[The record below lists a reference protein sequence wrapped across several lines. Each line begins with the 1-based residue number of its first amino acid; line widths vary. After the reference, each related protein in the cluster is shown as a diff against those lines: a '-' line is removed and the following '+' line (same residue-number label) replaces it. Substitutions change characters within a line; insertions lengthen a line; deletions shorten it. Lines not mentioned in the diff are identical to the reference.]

1 MMRLTQLLS
10 IRPGEERMASLVI
23 GVMLFTSMGAAF
35 GGTAIEALFFARFGV
50 EYLPYMFIG
59 LGITNMIMSFG
70 LTALLSRIPRP
81 VLFISMP
88 LVMAAVL
95 ILGRLAL
102 LSGPNWLYPVMWL
115 GKEVLNNLI
124 GLVIWGVASV
134 VCDTR
139 QGKRLFPLFSASRI
153 TGQVIGGF
161 ATGLLVVA
169 IGTEN
174 LLLVWAATMLGTF
187 FLIRVLL
194 SRVSI
199 PEEPKGPKSRRRQQT
214 LIQEMQRG
222 YQYVRGS
229 ALMKWIAISTIFFSM
244 LYFSI
249 SLPFMRAA
257 TETYP
262 NEDALATFLG
272 LFNGFSTAAAFIASL
287 FLANRLFA
295 RFGVMACIL
304 ALPIIYLVGFAGL
317 AIAPVFQIIVA
328 FRFVQMF
335 WLSGIADSAWQA
347 MFNVVPPE
355 RRDQVRAFING
366 VPEQAGTFI
375 AGGIL
380 IVGEKTLAPQQLYI
394 VGLAAAAALLYVIM
408 QARRGYNVALIDAL
422 RAGRP
427 HLFFSEEQPFGGFHQ
442 DALAVETAVTG
453 LSDPDSLV
461 RRVSAEIL
469 GHLSLPE
476 STNALVNGLQDQDPL
491 VRAACL
497 RSLAR
502 SGAAPALLDI
512 AVSLADPDAEVR
524 FEAVSAISTLAGFPA
539 GLTQYVA
546 PLLKDESAK
555 VSTRAAVALLR
566 ADPKNDEAKK
576 YLRQMAILGDFED
589 RRHAIAALGDWGDA
603 EAFNFL
609 ANELEDETLTAVI
622 RRDILVSMKRIDSQ
636 KSIPYLIDSLVT
648 KDRLILDA
656 SADLLGSIGMPAME
670 PLLVSLL
677 DDEYAEGALMALE
690 RMPPPPDGPVLEF
703 ARMSVAHAGEYDA
716 LMRGVRSTDAN
727 EALNLLAEALDRM
740 SHEHGIRALRAIG
753 LLGDRGAMNTAVEN
767 LQTRDPGQ
775 RANVLEA
782 LESISAKYRNILQPL
797 MRLWEDE
804 GPAKTDVDW
813 ERLVQDPDEWVR
825 ECAIYAKQFGDV
837 PMDSITTLSM
847 MDRILFLKRVS
858 LFANLSP
865 TDLKQLAAIATEE
878 FFPDGEV
885 IAYKGEQGDAMFV
898 IVSGIVRV
906 CNDTDGKEIE
916 LARRTSGD
924 YVGELSIINR
934 EPRNATLIACGDVR
948 ALSIDQKTF
957 EGLIR
962 ERPEASLFI
971 IQVLSKRLKEMIDK
985 DRSR

>member
-1 MMRLTQLLS
+1 MKRLTKLLS

-50 EYLPYMFIG
+50 KYLPYMFIG
-59 LGITNMIMSFG
+59 LGITNMIMAFG
-70 LTALLSRIPRP
+70 MTALLSRIPRQ
-81 VLFISMP
+81 VLFISIP
-88 LVMAAVL
+88 LVLAAVL

-102 LSGPNWLYPVMWL
+102 LNGPNWLYPVMWL

-161 ATGLLVVA
+161 ATGLLVAA

-174 LLLVWAATMLGTF
+174 LLLVWAITLLGTF

-194 SRVSI
+194 SQVQI
-199 PEEPKGPKSRRRQQT
+199 PAESKGPKSRRRQQT
-214 LIQEMQRG
+214 LVQEMQRG

-229 ALMKWIAISTIFFSM
+229 SLMKWIAISTIFFSM

-257 TETYP
+257 TEYAG

-272 LFNGFSTAAAFIASL
+272 YFNGFSTAAAFLASL

-304 ALPIIYLVGFAGL
+304 ALPLIYLAGFASL
-317 AIAPVFQIIVA
+317 AIAPVFEIIVA
-328 FRFVQMF
+328 FRFVQLL
-335 WLSGIADSAWQA
+335 WLSGVADSAWQA
-347 MFNVVPPE
+347 MFNVVPTE
-355 RRDQVRAFING
+355 RRDQVRAFISG

-380 IVGEKTLAPQQLYI
+380 IVGEQALTPQQLYI
-394 VGLAAAAALLYVIM
+394 VGILAAAACTYVIVR
-408 QARRGYNVALIDAL
+408 ARRGYNQALIDAL

-427 HLFFSEEQPFGGFHQ
+427 HLFFSEEEPFGGFHQ
-442 DALAVETAVTG
+442 DALAVETAVNG
-453 LSDPDSLV
+453 LADRDPV
-461 RRVSAEIL
+461 IRRVSAEIL

-476 STNALVNGLQDQDPL
+476 STRALVGGVEDQDPL

-497 RSLAR
+497 RSLTR
-502 SGAAPALLDI
+502 SGAASALLDI
-512 AVSLADPDAEVR
+512 AASLNDPDSDVR
-524 FEAVSAISTLAGFPA
+524 FEAVSAISTLAGYRF
-539 GLTQYVA
+539 GLTTYLS
-546 PLLKDESAK
+546 PLLEDESAR

-566 ADPKNDEAKK
+566 ANPGHDRAKK
-576 YLRQMAILGDFED
+576 HLRLM
-589 RRHAIAALGDWGDA
+589 AALGDFDARSYAIAAFGDWGDV
-603 EAFNFL
+603 EAFEFL
-609 ANELEDETLTAVI
+609 TNELRDAALLPAI
-622 RRDILVSMKRIDSQ
+622 RRNTLASMRRIDPV
-636 KSIPYLIDSLVT
+636 KSMPYLIASLAG
-648 KDRLILDA
+648 REPLILES
-656 SADLLGSIGMPAME
+656 SAGLLASIGMPAME
-670 PLLVSLL
+670 PVIESLK
-677 DDEYAEGALMALE
+677 EEEKAEGALLALE
-690 RMPPPPDGPVLEF
+690 RLPLPPSGPILDF
-703 ARMSVAHAGEYDA
+703 AQASVSRAGEYEA
-716 LMRGVRSTDAN
+716 LMRGVRTTRGN
-727 EALNLLAEALDRM
+727 EALDLLAEALYNKSR
-740 SHEHGIRALRAIG
+740 EHGIRALRAIG
-753 LLGDRGAMNTAVEN
+753 LLGDRDAMNTAIEN
-767 LQTRDPGQ
+767 LETKDAGQ

-782 LESISAKYRNILQPL
+782 LESISAKWRGILQPL

-804 GPAKTDVDW
+804 SPIQAEVDW
-813 ERLVQDPDEWVR
+813 ERLLHDPDQWVR
-825 ECAIYAKQFGDV
+825 ECAVYAESFGENH
-837 PMDSITTLSM
+837 MDSITTLSL
-847 MDRILFLKRVS
+847 MDRILFLKRVP

-865 TDLKQLAAIATEE
+865 TDLKQLAAIASEE

-898 IVSGIVRV
+898 IVTGEVRV
-906 CNDTDGKEIE
+906 VNEFDGKEVE
-916 LARRTSGD
+916 LARRITGE

-934 EPRNATLIACGDVR
+934 EPRIATLIACGDVR

-957 EGLIR
+957 EGLLR

-971 IQVLSKRLKEMIDK
+971 IQVLSKRLKELDDEK
-985 DRSR
+985 

>member
-1 MMRLTQLLS
+1 
-10 IRPGEERMASLVI
+10 MATLVI
-23 GVMLFTSMGAAF
+23 GVMLFTSLGAAF

-70 LTALLSRIPRP
+70 VTALLSRIPRQ
-81 VLFISMP
+81 VLYISIP
-88 LVMAAVL
+88 LIVAIVL
-95 ILGRLAL
+95 VLARFAL
-102 LSGPNWLYPVMWL
+102 ISDQNWLYPALWL
-115 GKEVLNNLI
+115 GKEVLNILI
-124 GLVIWGVASV
+124 GLVIWGVAGV

-161 ATGLLVVA
+161 ATGLLVAA

-174 LLLVWAATMLGTF
+174 LILVWAVSLLGTV
-187 FLIRVLL
+187 FLIRLLL
-194 SRVSI
+194 SQVQI
-199 PEEPKGPKSRRRQQT
+199 PAESKGPRSRRRQQT
-214 LIQEMQRG
+214 LVQEMQRG

-229 ALMKWIAISTIFFSM
+229 SLMKWIAISTIFFSM

-249 SLPFMRAA
+249 SLPFMRSA
-257 TETYP
+257 TEAYP

-272 LFNGFSTAAAFIASL
+272 LFNGFSTAAAFLASL

-304 ALPIIYLVGFAGL
+304 ALPIIYLVGFGSL

-328 FRFVQMF
+328 FRFVQML

-347 MFNVVPPE
+347 MFNVVPPG
-355 RRDQVRAFING
+355 RRDEVRAFISG

-380 IVGEKTLAPQQLYI
+380 IIGEQALTPQQLYI
-394 VGLAAAAALLYVIM
+394 VGLIAAAACTYVIV
-408 QARRGYNVALIDAL
+408 QARRGYNAALIDAL

-442 DALAVETAVTG
+442 DALAVETAVNG
-453 LSDPDSLV
+453 LRDPDPV
-461 RRVSAEIL
+461 IRRVSAEIL

-476 STNALVNGLQDQDPL
+476 STSALASGLQDPDPL

-502 SGAAPALLDI
+502 SGAASALLDI
-512 AVSLADPDAEVR
+512 ATCLSDPDAEVR
-524 FEAVSAISTLAGFPA
+524 FEAVSALSALAGFPG
-539 GLTQYVA
+539 GLTKYVG
-546 PLLKDESAK
+546 PLLQDESAK

-566 ADPKNDEAKK
+566 ADPKNDGAKK
-576 YLRQMAILGDFED
+576 YLRQMAVLGEFDD
-589 RRHAIAALGDWGDA
+589 RRHAIAALGDWGDV
-603 EAFNFL
+603 EAFEFL
-609 ANELEDETLTAVI
+609 VNELEDSSQASVI
-622 RRDILVSMKRIDSQ
+622 RRDILVSMERIDSQ
-636 KSIPYLIDSLVT
+636 KSIPYLIDSLLT
-648 KDRLILDA
+648 KERLILDA
-656 SADLLGSIGMPAME
+656 CADLLGSIGMPAME

-677 DDEYAEGALMALE
+677 DDEYAEGALLALE
-690 RMPPPPDGPVLEF
+690 RMPPPPEGPVLEF
-703 ARMSVAHAGEYDA
+703 ARTSVFRAGEYDA
-716 LMRGVRSTDAN
+716 WMRGVRSTGGN
-727 EALNLLAEALDRM
+727 EALSLLAEALDRM

-753 LLGDRGAMNTAVEN
+753 LLGDRNAMNTAIEN
-767 LQTRDPGQ
+767 LQTRDPAQ

-782 LESISAKYRNILQPL
+782 LESISARYRNLLQPL

-804 GPAKTDVDW
+804 GPAQADVDW
-813 ERLVQDPDEWVR
+813 ERLLQDPDEWVR
-825 ECAIYAKQFGDV
+825 ECAVYAKQFGDV
-837 PMDSITTLSM
+837 AMDSITTLSM

-906 CNDTDGKEIE
+906 CNEIDGKEIE
-916 LARRTSGD
+916 LARRTTGD
-924 YVGELSIINR
+924 YVGEQSIIIR
-934 EPRNATLIACGDVR
+934 EPRNATLVACGDVR
-948 ALSIDQKTF
+948 VLSIDQKTF

-962 ERPEASLFI
+962 ERPEASLII
-971 IQVLSKRLKEMIDK
+971 IQVLSKRLQEMIDK
-985 DRSR
+985 ETSR

>member
-1 MMRLTQLLS
+1 
-10 IRPGEERMASLVI
+10 MATLVI
-23 GVMLFTSMGAAF
+23 GVMLFTSLGAAF

-70 LTALLSRIPRP
+70 VTALLSRIPRQ
-81 VLFISMP
+81 VLYISIP
-88 LVMAAVL
+88 LFVAIVL
-95 ILGRLAL
+95 VLARVAL
-102 LSGPNWLYPVMWL
+102 VSNQNWLYPALWL
-115 GKEVLNNLI
+115 GKEVLNILI

-161 ATGLLVVA
+161 ATGLLVAA

-174 LLLVWAATMLGTF
+174 LILVWAVTLLGTV
-187 FLIRVLL
+187 FLIRLLL
-194 SRVSI
+194 SQVQI
-199 PEEPKGPKSRRRQQT
+199 PAESKGPRSRRRQQT
-214 LIQEMQRG
+214 LVQEMQRG

-229 ALMKWIAISTIFFSM
+229 SLMKWIAISTIFFSM

-249 SLPFMRAA
+249 SLPFMRSA
-257 TETYP
+257 TEAYP
-262 NEDALATFLG
+262 DEDALATFLG
-272 LFNGFSTAAAFIASL
+272 LFNGFSTAAAFLASL

-295 RFGVMACIL
+295 RLGVMACIL
-304 ALPIIYLVGFAGL
+304 ALPIIYLAGFGSL
-317 AIAPVFQIIVA
+317 AIAPFFQVIVA
-328 FRFVQMF
+328 FRFVQML
-335 WLSGIADSAWQA
+335 WLSGIADPAWQA

-355 RRDQVRAFING
+355 RRDQVRAFISG

-380 IVGEKTLAPQQLYI
+380 IIGEQALTPQQLYI
-394 VGLAAAAALLYVIM
+394 VGLLAAAACTYVIVL
-408 QARRGYNVALIDAL
+408 ARRGYNAALIDAL

-442 DALAVETAVTG
+442 DALAVETAVNG
-453 LSDPDSLV
+453 LGDPDSVV

-476 STNALVNGLQDQDPL
+476 STSALVHGLQDQDSL

-502 SGAAPALLDI
+502 SGTASALLDI
-512 AVSLADPDAEVR
+512 AVSLADPEADVR
-524 FEAVSAISTLAGFPA
+524 FEAVSATSTLAGFPA
-539 GLTQYVA
+539 GLTNYVA
-546 PLLKDESAK
+546 PLLEDESAK

-566 ADPKNDEAKK
+566 ADPGNDRAKK
-576 YLRQMAILGDFED
+576 YLRQTAVLGGFED
-589 RRHAIAALGDWGDA
+589 RRHAIAALGDWGDV
-603 EAFNFL
+603 EAFEFL
-609 ANELEDETLTAVI
+609 VNELEDETLSNVI

-636 KSIPYLIDSLVT
+636 KSISYLIDSLVT
-648 KDRLILDA
+648 KDRLILEA

-670 PLLVSLL
+670 PMLVSLL
-677 DDEYAEGALMALE
+677 DDEYAAGALLALE
-690 RMPPPPDGPVLEF
+690 RMPPPPEGPVLEF
-703 ARMSVAHAGEYDA
+703 ARMSVLYAGEYDG
-716 LMRGVRSTDAN
+716 LMRGVRSTGRN
-727 EALNLLAEALDRM
+727 EALDLLAEALDRI

-753 LLGDRGAMNTAVEN
+753 LLGDREAMNTAIEN
-767 LQTRDPGQ
+767 LQTRDPAQ

-782 LESISAKYRNILQPL
+782 LESISARYRSLLQPL

-804 GPAKTDVDW
+804 GAAKTDVDW
-813 ERLVQDPDEWVR
+813 ERLLHDPDEWVR
-825 ECAIYAKQFGDV
+825 ECALYAKQFGDV
-837 PMDSITTLSM
+837 PMDSITTLSL

-865 TDLKQLAAIATEE
+865 TDLKQLAAIASEE

-906 CNDTDGKEIE
+906 CNEVDGQEIE

-924 YVGELSIINR
+924 YVGELSVINR
-934 EPRNATLIACGDVR
+934 EPRNATLIACGEVR

-985 DRSR
+985 ETSR